1 MSAGEIHINDLRFR
15 SHHGCMEE
23 EARIG
28 GDYRVDVIIQMDLK
42 LAGATDDLAATADYC
57 DVHRIVAREMAI
69 RSKLIEHVA
78 QRIING
84 LRAQWPDAHQFQV
97 KVTKFAPPIGGDVS
111 AVAVVLNG

>member
-1 MSAGEIHINDLRFR
+1 MKPGEIHINDLRFR

-42 LAGATDDLAATADYC
+42 RAAETDDLTATADYC
-57 DVHRIVAREMAI
+57 DVHRIVAREMAV

-78 QRIING
+78 QRILTG
-84 LRAQWPDAHQFQV
+84 LRDQWPSALAFEV
-97 KVTKFAPPIGGDVS
+97 KLTKFAPPIGGDVAS
-111 AVAVVLNG
+111 FAVVLHG